1 MKNAFRNNYEAYN
14 EMIENEY
21 NYRKFAFHNAFEKET
36 AWAAMDEKTT
46 ASNRYLEKA
55 TSLSR

>member
-1 MKNAFRNNYEAYN
+1 
-14 EMIENEY
+14 MIENEY